1 MHIHEPVGGDF
12 SWDGNAHPAK
22 YGIMLPLSHDET
34 LSFDMELPKHTTLID
49 LHERYTPDDVV
60 KANLYENV
68 CAAFKRL
75 TV

>member
-1 MHIHEPVGGDF
+1 M
-12 SWDGNAHPAK
+12 DGCAKTKTASRSTTAK

-49 LHERYTPDDVV
+49 LHDEYTPDDVV

-68 CAAFKRL
+68 CAAFKH
-75 TV
+75 V